1 MVPKTLSKVFMVLF
15 AVLLVFS
22 AFGKV
27 SSASAAQ
34 NSDKDLKLPIQVE
47 HAKKSVSKA
56 LKKHDQDKHKPTDQV
71 RVIVEMKDKPGISV
85 AQKQKK
91 RYSAL
96 PKSKQH
102 SLTKKALNAQQSVKK
117 NIQSKGI
124 PMKYQ
129 ENFTT
134 VVNGFSGKVLYKQ
147 VSKIKKMAGVKAVHI
162 ARKIKRPIEKPQDAS
177 SNDLVNAPGTWKDF
191 GYKGKG
197 MTVAV
202 IDTGIDVN
210 HRDMVLSDSTN
221 PALDKKKVEDLVN
234 KNDLPGKYYTEKVP
248 YGYNYADNNGTI
260 KDNAKGASQHGM
272 HVSGII
278 AANGDTDNG
287 GIKGVAPEAQL
298 LGMKVFSNDPDGQ
311 FTWSDIY
318 VKAIDDAVKL
328 GVDAINMSLG
338 SDASFMSP
346 DDPDQVAIENASEN
360 GVMVSIS
367 AGNAAYYGNE
377 YDLPYAS
384 NPDTGVVGSPSLAKN
399 ATSVASFENSELT
412 LPALTYT
419 VDGEEGDKVPFMAA
433 SDAPDPSTIG
443 KDEHKVV
450 DVGLGRMPGDSD
462 DHPDADDYKDRGIG
476 SDGLKGKIA
485 LIQRGESS
493 FVDKTLAAQKHG
505 AIAAVIYNN
514 VEGYVNMAS
523 DPAIEIPQL
532 FIQKNFGDDMV
543 GQLDDDKDVQI
554 AFTGD
559 EIEAPSP
566 TAGEMSDFTSW
577 GVTPSL
583 DFKPEI
589 TAPGGNILSTLNDDS
604 YGMMSGTSM
613 AAPHVAGGSS
623 LVEERVD
630 KDFDVDGLDRT
641 QMSKNILMNTSSPK
655 EDISETSK
663 QLGIEDIPYSPR
675 RQGAGLM
682 DLYAAMKTPVV
693 ITEEDSGEAKA
704 SLKEVGDS
712 FTFTLKAT
720 NYSDKAHVYNVEGD
734 VQTDLADDTYDYMEA
749 VGIIDEKSEEFPI
762 SYHSDSGAKVKGD
775 YQVTVP
781 ANGSANIDVTVDLSN
796 AVDGYWGEALQDLFP
811 NGNFAEGFVTFTDPN
826 DVNPELNLPYVGFY
840 GDWNAAPTLDEFIQD
855 LDDSYYGAAGMVT
868 DDGTDDY
875 PYLGLDPVNGDP
887 VKGHF
892 AISPNGDGTQDNI
905 LPALSLLR
913 NAKQMKINILDE
925 DKNKLKT
932 VRTYDD
938 VIKNFFNGG
947 PPNGELP
954 YTIYDDA
961 TWKGKVNGK
970 VVDDGLYYYEIK
982 TRIDDPDAKWQTKRV
997 PFYVDTKK
1005 PDLEATYNEKTGE
1018 VHWNAIDHGSG
1029 VASYEVL
1036 VNDESDSDLLAA
1048 DQNHYKLDD
1057 TSDVKSVK
1065 VVATDWAGNATKQTV
1080 YEGEDNTIPDVHVD
1094 KPEPLQVFDKKQAHV
1109 TGHVADDSDIDTFTV
1124 NGNDVD
1130 LNWNQEKGY
1139 YTFDTNVSF
1148 DSDGQKAIEFRAVD
1162 DQGNEAKF
1170 ERKVIVDTT
1179 APTLKVDAPSQT
1191 NDDEVMLKFHIAD
1204 NFDQLRLTVNG
1215 DEVYNHEGD
1224 SNEEVDFS
1232 KDVEYKASLQD
1243 GKNTFN
1249 IKLTDLAGN
1258 VTKKKVTV
1266 TKSDQEPVKSADD
1279 LKKLVQHYEDEGAFE
1294 NDLAVRKLNMQ
1305 LTTISIFE
1313 GRGQED
1319 KVLKH
1324 LKGLNVLLEHQKD
1337 NQMISKKAY
1346 QALKDGAD
1354 TLKKK
1359 WQ

>member
-1 MVPKTLSKVFMVLF
+1 MIPRRLSKIFMVLF

-22 AFGKV
+22 AFGQVTSAK
-27 SSASAAQ
+27 SSG
-34 NSDKDLKLPIQVE
+34 KDLKLPIQTE

-56 LKKHDQDKHKPTDQV
+56 LKKHDQDKYKPTDQV
-71 RVIVEMKDKPGISV
+71 RVIVEMKDKPGIAV

-91 RYSAL
+91 RFSAL

-117 NIQSKGI
+117 GIQSKGI

-147 VSKIKKMAGVKAVHI
+147 VSKIKKMKGVKAVHI
-162 ARKIKRPIEKPQDAS
+162 AKKIKRPAPKPQDAS

-210 HRDMVLSDSTN
+210 HRDMVLSDSTD
-221 PALDKKKVEDLVN
+221 PALNQKKVKNLVK

-328 GVDAINMSLG
+328 GADAINMSLG

-346 DDPDQVAIENASEN
+346 DDPDQVAIQNATEN

-399 ATSVASFENSELT
+399 AISVASFENSELT
-412 LPALTYT
+412 LPALTYS
-419 VDGEEGDKVPFMAA
+419 VDGGEGEKVPFMAA

-443 KDEHKVV
+443 EDEHEVV
-450 DVGLGRMPGDSD
+450 DIGLGRMPGDSD
-462 DHPDADDYKDRGIG
+462 DYPDADDYKDRGID

-493 FVDKTLAAQKHG
+493 FVDKTLNAQKHG

-514 VEGYVNMAS
+514 VDGYVSMAS

-543 GQLDDDKDVQI
+543 SQLEDGKDVQI

-559 EIEAPSP
+559 EMEAPSP

-641 QMSKNILMNTSSPK
+641 RMSKNILMNTSSPK
-655 EDISETSK
+655 EDISATSK
-663 QLGIEDIPYSPR
+663 QLGIEGIPYSPR

-682 DLYAAMKTPVV
+682 DLYAAMQTPVV
-693 ITEEDSGEAKA
+693 ITEEDSGQAKA

-720 NYSDKAHVYNVEGD
+720 NYSDNGQYYNLNGT

-749 VGIIDEKSEEFPI
+749 VGIRDKDTNEFPI
-762 SYHSDSGAKVKGD
+762 SYQSDYGTNVQD
-775 YQVTVP
+775 HYRLMVP
-781 ANGSANIDVTVDLSN
+781 ANQSVTVDVTVDLSN
-796 AVDGYWGEALQDLFP
+796 AVDGYFGASLDELFP

-826 DVNPELNLPYVGFY
+826 DVKPELNVPYVGFH
-840 GDWNAAPTLDEFIQD
+840 GDWNEAPILDEFIQN
-855 LDDSYYGAAGMVT
+855 LDDSYYGQAGMLT
-868 DDGTDDY
+868 DDGTDSY
-875 PYLGLDPVNGDP
+875 PYLGLDPVSGDP

-892 AISPNGDGTQDNI
+892 AISPNGDGVQDNI

-913 NAKQMKINILDE
+913 NAKEMKVNILDE

-932 VRTYDD
+932 LRSYDD
-938 VIKNFFNGG
+938 VIKNYFNGG
-947 PPNGELP
+947 PPNGDLP
-954 YTIYDDA
+954 YTIFDNA
-961 TWKGKVNGK
+961 KWQGKVNGK
-970 VVDDGLYYYEIK
+970 IVDDGLYYYAIK
-982 TRIDDPDAKWQTKRV
+982 TRIDDPDAKWQKKLV
-997 PFYVDTKK
+997 PVYVDTEK
-1005 PDLEATYNEKTGE
+1005 PDLDADYNEKTGN

-1036 VNDESDSDLLAA
+1036 VNNERVKLLPA
-1048 DQNHYKLDD
+1048 DQNQYKLDD
-1057 TSDVKSVK
+1057 TSDIKSVK
-1065 VVATDWAGNATKQTV
+1065 VIAADWAGNKTSTTA

-1094 KPEPLQVFDKKQAHV
+1094 KPEPLQVFDKRETQV
-1109 TGHVADDSDIDTFTV
+1109 SGHVEDDADIDSFSV

-1130 LNWNQEKGY
+1130 LKWNEEKGY
-1139 YTFDTNVSF
+1139 YTFKTKVSF

-1179 APTLKVDAPSQT
+1179 DPTLKVDAPSQT
-1191 NDDEVMLKFHIAD
+1191 TDDEVTLKFHIAD

-1215 DEVYNHEGD
+1215 DEAYNHEWD
-1224 SNEEVDFS
+1224 SNKEVDFS
-1232 KDVEYKASLQD
+1232 KDVEYKASLQN

-1249 IKLTDLAGN
+1249 VKLTDVAGN

-1279 LKKLVQHYEDEGAFE
+1279 MKKLIQHYDDEGAFE
-1294 NDLAVRKLNMQ
+1294 SDLAVRKLDMQ
-1305 LTTISIFE
+1305 LTMIGLFE
-1313 GRGQED
+1313 KSGSND
-1319 KVLKH
+1319 KVIKH
-1324 LKGLNVLLEHQKD
+1324 LNGLKALLGSQRD
-1337 NQMISKKAY
+1337 NHLISKEAY
-1346 QALKDGAD
+1346 QALIDVTD
-1354 TLKKK
+1354 TLIEK